1 MLLDA
6 PPVSVSALPA
16 DAADRDARRSVRV
29 RALVQ
34 AAFAGLGLMVVL
46 PIVQAFYWPASGGLD
61 VTGHPIGRDFIN
73 NWAGPRLAFGGERA
87 ILTDLKAYAE
97 AIGRVFGTPLPFHNW
112 SYPPFALLML
122 WPLAQLPYFWALA
135 AWTVLLF
142 GAFAAVTL
150 SRVAPS
156 IRPRALLLLFVAPA
170 CLINT
175 VGGQNGFLTG
185 ALLLGGLLA
194 LDRRPWLAGVLFGL
208 LTYKPH
214 LGLVLPFVLLALG
227 AWRTIAS
234 ACLTALA
241 LVAVSAAAFGLEPWY
256 EHLTT
261 VRTFLLAIL
270 VRFEG
275 FFPYMMTSVY
285 AGARTFG
292 LPSQAAWTIQ
302 ACVSVPVLVATV
314 WAVRRTCNPEQR
326 TSLVVCAV
334 PLLTPYAFNYDL
346 AAVAAV
352 IVWRICAPLPDAAGP
367 RLLAAWL
374 IPAATMPLAM
384 LGIGL
389 APVVLLILYLTVLAE
404 IARATRAP
412 ARVSAAAAA

>member
-1 MLLDA
+1 MILDA
-6 PPVSVSALPA
+6 PFGPA
-16 DAADRDARRSVRV
+16 DDAPAGAERRKAVRV
-29 RALVQ
+29 RILAQ
-34 AAFAGLGLMVVL
+34 TAFAGLGLAAIL
-46 PIVQAFYWPASGGLD
+46 PIVLQFYWPASGGLD

-73 NWAGPRLAFGGERA
+73 NWVGPRLAFGGELA

-122 WPLAQLPYFWALA
+122 WPFAQLPYFWALA
-135 AWTVLLF
+135 AWTILLF
-142 GAFAAVTL
+142 AAFAAVTL
-150 SRVAPS
+150 SRVIPS
-156 IRPRALLLLFVAPA
+156 ERPRALLLLLVAPA

-185 ALLLGGLLA
+185 ALLVGGLLS
-194 LDRRPWLAGVLFGL
+194 LERRPWLAGVLFGL

-241 LVAVSAAAFGLEPWY
+241 LVAVSVATFGIEPWY

-261 VRTFLLAIL
+261 VRSFLLAIL
-270 VRFEG
+270 LRFEG
-275 FFPYMMTSVY
+275 FFPCMMASVY
-285 AGARTFG
+285 AGARSFG
-292 LPSQAAWTIQ
+292 LPDRAAWAIQAA
-302 ACVSVPVLVATV
+302 VSVPVLVATV
-314 WAVRRTCNPEQR
+314 WAVRRTSDPVQR
-326 TSLVVCAV
+326 TTLVVCAV

-346 AAVAAV
+346 TAVAAV
-352 IVWRICAPLPDAAGP
+352 IVWRLVGPSADAVSP

-374 IPAATMPLAM
+374 IPVVMMPLNM
-384 LGIGL
+384 LGLGI
-389 APVVLLILYLTVLAE
+389 APVALLAFYLTVLAE
-404 IARATRAP
+404 IVRGTAASRAP
-412 ARVSAAAAA
+412 APHPMPAH